1 MKFNRK
7 TMEKLD
13 WTAQD
18 AVLAR
23 KLRCSATTIWRWRR
37 RLLKSNPSTYRAHP
51 SLSHVPKRAGWDWT
65 KTNAVLARENKLTRQ
80 RVHQIRKQL
89 MARKV
94 IA

>member
-13 WTAQD
+13 WGKQD

-23 KLRCSATTIWRWRR
+23 KLCCSATTIWRWRR
-37 RLLKSNPSTYRAHP
+37 RLQKPNPSSYRAHP
-51 SLSHVPKRAGWDWT
+51 SLSHVPKRAGWDWG
-65 KTNAVLARENKLTRQ
+65 KTNAVLARENHLTRQ

-89 MARKV
+89 KSRKV